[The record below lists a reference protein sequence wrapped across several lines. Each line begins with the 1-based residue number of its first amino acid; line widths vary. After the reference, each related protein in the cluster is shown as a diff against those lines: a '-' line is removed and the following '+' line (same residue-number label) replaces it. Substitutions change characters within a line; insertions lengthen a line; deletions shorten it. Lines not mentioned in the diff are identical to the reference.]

1 MQTATIKDLEYT
13 EEINVKTKKKNIA
26 RDKEGNFIEEKGSN
40 P

>member
-13 EEINVKTKKKNIA
+13 EEINVNQTKNIA